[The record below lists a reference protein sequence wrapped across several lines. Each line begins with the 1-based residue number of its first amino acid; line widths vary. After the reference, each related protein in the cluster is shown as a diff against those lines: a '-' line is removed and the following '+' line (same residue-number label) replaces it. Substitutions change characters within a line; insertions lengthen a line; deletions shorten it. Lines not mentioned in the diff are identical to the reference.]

1 MGYSVVE
8 PAGLP
13 NRTKE
18 LTGTKARG
26 VLETRF
32 VLIHIVHPLCYR
44 PVVDTLAINSA
55 YSLGPQP

>member
-1 MGYSVVE
+1 
-8 PAGLP
+8 
-13 NRTKE
+13 
-18 LTGTKARG
+18 
-26 VLETRF
+26 